1 MKKKK
6 IKKGAK
12 NKINIYIIKGRKNR
26 LPFKEP
32 KLCALMTG
40 VISLVNNDIP
50 ARTGGK
56 ITDKLQAIRVRQEIY
71 SFLDVAQS

>member
-1 MKKKK
+1 
-6 IKKGAK
+6 
-12 NKINIYIIKGRKNR
+12 
-26 LPFKEP
+26 
-32 KLCALMTG
+32 MTG

-71 SFLDVAQS
+71 SFLDVAQSWQDVVALSPKRRYKRETVLMMLH